1 MASAQPH
8 RNTPDENRLLS
19 GKRRARRHRRA
30 LHVRC
35 AGPSGSVYIA
45 RTHDIS
51 RRGLLLEITDP
62 DFLPDGKPDLFPF
75 AARVAEEFPAGM
87 DVSFGDGVVQVRV
100 RVVRIQVKPGTP
112 LRMFLGCE
120 FQPLLSYS
128 DCNLLEVSTG
138 GDETRAPSSIPVDRG
153 TKKSSR

>member
-1 MASAQPH
+1 MSSPVPN
-8 RNTPDENRLLS
+8 RNTPDDARLLS

-30 LHVRC
+30 LQVRC
-35 AGPSGSVYIA
+35 AGPSGSVYLA

-62 DFLPDGKPDLFPF
+62 DFLPEGKPDLFPF

-87 DVSFGDGVVQVRV
+87 DVSFGDGAVNVRA

-112 LRMFLGCE
+112 MRMFLGCE

-138 GDETRAPSSIPVDRG
+138 GDETRAPSSIPVDR
-153 TKKSSR
+153 TKTPKP

>member
-1 MASAQPH
+1 MAASESN
-8 RNTPDENRLLS
+8 RNTPDDARLLS

-30 LHVRC
+30 LQVRC
-35 AGPSGSVYIA
+35 AGPSGSVYLA

-62 DFLPDGKPDLFPF
+62 EFLQGKPDLFPF

-87 DVSFGDGVVQVRV
+87 DVSFGDGAVQVRA

-112 LRMFLGCE
+112 VRMFLGCE
-120 FQPLLSYS
+120 FQPLLAYS

-138 GDETRAPSSIPVDRG
+138 GDETRAPSSIPVDRHH
-153 TKKSSR
+153 KKK